1 MKFLVDNALSP
12 RLAEQLRACGHDAT
26 HVVDYGMGSAPDHDV
41 LEKARA
47 DSRILLSADTD
58 FGMLLTFSRAHDPSV
73 ILFRGLTN
81 RRPDAQS
88 ATLVANLPVL
98 AADLEAGSI
107 VIVDEDRL
115 RVRRLPIVEIR

>member
-26 HVVDYGMGSAPDHDV
+26 HVVDYGMGSA
-41 LEKARA
+41 
-47 DSRILLSADTD
+47 
-58 FGMLLTFSRAHDPSV
+58 HDPSV
-73 ILFRGLTN
+73 IIFRGLTN